1 MANSNNWGEIYNST
15 WWGDK
20 AWSANTLFIDS
31 APPGFGLNLLKGSED
46 LDNTIDWDRLPD
58 TTDVPS
64 VSANTI
70 TDPNG
75 GTTAERVDFSANR
88 QARLQQRVTL
98 EASKQYTFSVYA
110 KVNTGTQNFRL
121 RNVTLG
127 DAESKTATTS
137 WTRFSYTFTTTTA
150 GDYDL
155 SLQNNDNTARTL
167 EFWGAMLNEGATA
180 GDYVK
185 TEASVSGSAPTP
197 AYSGFGDSF
206 GGVTAYY
213 SLRQFTE
220 AETLNAI
227 RVRRSS
233 DDTEQDIGFDSN
245 GDLDTTALL
254 AFVNASGNA
263 YASNFTSG
271 NEDMG
276 ETGGTGADGQSI
288 ADVSDAYKFTQDG
301 STGIHRAVNPTNTNI
316 VGGNISISFDY
327 YLPSG
332 QTSDRILFR
341 TNNAGDAQVDLTTTD
356 AWTTYSTTFSG
367 IAGDQFWFYSAIIG
381 QGLSFAGNG
390 SDHFYLKN
398 IVVTQTDADGAVTTF
413 YDQTGNGNNATNST
427 ESEQPLVVSGGTLV
441 TENGK
446 AAIDLDG
453 SAQVL
458 QNSVGASDLSNVS
471 MFVTAGISQ
480 TNDDATIVTYP
491 DIGNNGG
498 VSIGQGG
505 LGTAAQIGLRYRIS
519 GVDIDTDGIALTTG
533 QKLLSALCTAST
545 TAELFENGTAGAL
558 NVSARLNYNNF
569 EIGAAGNSAFHFDGT
584 IQEVVIFESDQST
597 NRTGIET
604 NINDHF
610 SIYP

>member
-1 MANSNNWGEIYNST
+1 MANSNNWGEIYKST

-31 APPGFGLNLLKGSED
+31 APPGFGLNLLKASED

-58 TTDVPS
+58 TTDVPT

-75 GTTAERVDFSANR
+75 GTTAERVDFTANR

-98 EASKQYTFSVYA
+98 EASKEYTFSIYA

-185 TEASVSGSAPTP
+185 TDGSFSGSAPAP
-197 AYSGFGDSF
+197 AYAGFGDAF

-213 SLRQFTE
+213 SLRKFTE

-233 DDTEQDIGFDSN
+233 DDTEQDIGFDAN
-245 GDLDTTALL
+245 GDLDTTALTT
-254 AFVNASGNA
+254 FVNEDVDV
-263 YASNFTSG
+263 YTSDFSST
-271 NEDMG
+271 EDLT
-276 ETGGTGADGQSI
+276 ETNGTGAAAQSVGGV
-288 ADVSDAYKFTQDG
+288 DDAYKF
-301 STGIHRAVNPTNTNI
+301 STITGTGQMYASIAPFSGKG
-316 VGGNISISFDY
+316 GGNSFRVQADV
-327 YLPSG
+327 YLPSTNSEIDKVSIWTG
-332 QTSDRILFR
+332 YGAETFADVTATDTWTSIDQTITITQGSALRFQAYDGSDI
-341 TNNAGDAQVDLTTTD
+341 TPTTTG
-356 AWTTYSTTFSG
+356 A
-367 IAGDQFWFYSAIIG
+367 
-381 QGLSFAGNG
+381 NV
-390 SDHFYLKN
+390 FYLKN
-398 IVVTQTDADGAVTTF
+398 IVVTQTTADGAVTTF
-413 YDQTGNGNNATNST
+413 YDQTGNGNDATNST

-441 TENGK
+441 EENSK
-446 AAIDLDG
+446 AAIDFDG
-453 SAQVL
+453 VDDYFSFTTPTTLSDEFFITTALNSNPSGTWGILLHNQTISTERIRLYDNGNIELRINGTTHTYSSAYTPNTQELLTIERDSADSLEIYVDGTS
-458 QNSVGASDLSNVS
+458 QGSN
-471 MFVTAGISQ
+471 TEAADWTGILGYLGSNQSQ
-480 TNDDATIVTYP
+480 T
-491 DIGNNGG
+491 
-498 VSIGQGG
+498 SGQFYT
-505 LGTAAQIGLRYRIS
+505 GTFQ
-519 GVDIDTDGIALTTG
+519 
-533 QKLLSALCTAST
+533 
-545 TAELFENGTAGAL
+545 EL
-558 NVSARLNYNNF
+558 
-569 EIGAAGNSAFHFDGT
+569 IIFD
-584 IQEVVIFESDQST
+584 SDQST
-597 NRTGIET
+597 NRTGMET

-610 SIYP
+610 DIYTP